1 MKMHTGESMKSINKL
16 MDLHG
21 RVALVTGGAGHI
33 GSAICDALAEMG
45 ANIVVI
51 DCNKELCEAKT
62 GQIIE
67 EFNVEALPIVMDL
80 TNEPELRK
88 IPDTVLKQFRS
99 IDILVNCAAL
109 VGTSSLVGWGVEF
122 KEQSADTWR
131 LALEVNLTVPF
142 ILTQVC
148 SDALIQ
154 SRQGS
159 VINIGSIY
167 GLLGPDME
175 IYNGTSMGNP
185 AAYAASKG
193 GLLQLTRWLATILAP
208 KVRVN
213 SITLGGVSRGQP
225 EPFYSKYIEKT
236 PLKRMA
242 CEEDFKGAAI
252 YLASDLSSYVTGHN
266 LVIDGGWTVW

>member
-1 MKMHTGESMKSINKL
+1 MKNDTGESMKSIKKM
-16 MDLHG
+16 MDLYG

-33 GSAICDALAEMG
+33 GSAICDALAETG

-51 DCNKELCEAKT
+51 DCNKELCETKT
-62 GQIIE
+62 GQIID
-67 EFNVEALPIVMDL
+67 EFNVEALSIVIDL
-80 TNEPELRK
+80 TKEQELRK
-88 IPDTVLKQFRS
+88 IPDIVLKQFHS

-109 VGTSSLVGWGVEF
+109 GGASPLDGWGVEF
-122 KEQSADTWR
+122 NKQSAETWR
-131 LALEVNLTVPF
+131 GALEANLTVPF

-167 GLLGPDME
+167 GLLGPDMQ
-175 IYNGTSMGNP
+175 IYKGTSMGNP

-193 GLLQLTRWLATILAP
+193 GLLQLTRWLATVLAP
-208 KVRVN
+208 EVRVN
-213 SITLGGVSRGQP
+213 SITPGGVLRGQP
-225 EPFYSKYIEKT
+225 EPFHSNYVKKT

-242 CEEDFKGAAI
+242 CEEDFKGAAV

-266 LVIDGGWTVW
+266 LVVDGGWTVW

>member
-1 MKMHTGESMKSINKL
+1 MIPYDGESMKSIKKM
-16 MDLHG
+16 MDLSG

-45 ANIVVI
+45 ANLVVI
-51 DCNKELCEAKT
+51 DCNKELCENKA
-62 GQIIE
+62 GQIID
-67 EFNVEALPIVMDL
+67 EFNVEALSIVMDL
-80 TNEPELRK
+80 TNELELRK
-88 IPDTVLKQFRS
+88 TPKTVLKQFHS

-109 VGTSSLVGWGVEF
+109 VGTSSLNGWGVEF
-122 KEQSADTWR
+122 NKQSAETWR

-154 SRQGS
+154 SRHGS

-167 GLLGPDME
+167 GLLGPDMQ
-175 IYNGTSMGNP
+175 IYKGTSMGNP

-193 GLLQLTRWLATILAP
+193 GLLQLTRWSATVLAP
-208 KVRVN
+208 EVRVN

-242 CEEDFKGAAI
+242 HENDIKGATI
-252 YLASDLSSYVTGHN
+252 YLASDLSSYVTGQN
-266 LVIDGGWTVW
+266 LVVDGGWTVW

>member
-1 MKMHTGESMKSINKL
+1 MKSINKL
-16 MDLHG
+16 MSLHG

-33 GSAICDALAEMG
+33 GSAICNAFAETG

-51 DCNKELCEAKT
+51 DCNKELCETKT
-62 GQIIE
+62 RKIID
-67 EFNVEALPIVMDL
+67 EFNVEALSIVTDL
-80 TNEPELRK
+80 TNEQELRK
-88 IPDTVLKQFRS
+88 IPDKVLKRFGS

-109 VGTSSLVGWGVEF
+109 AGGSPLVGWGVEF
-122 KEQSADTWR
+122 NKQSADTWR
-131 LALEVNLTVPF
+131 IALEANLTVPF

-154 SRQGS
+154 SRHGS

-167 GLLGPDME
+167 GLVGPDMQ
-175 IYNGTSMGNP
+175 IYEGTSMGNP

-193 GLLQLTRWLATILAP
+193 GLIQLTRWLATVLAP
-208 KVRVN
+208 EVRVN
-213 SITLGGVSRGQP
+213 SITPGGVLRNQP
-225 EPFYSKYIEKT
+225 EPFYSNYVRKT

-242 CEEDFKGAAI
+242 SEEDFKGAAV

-266 LVIDGGWTVW
+266 LVVDGGWTVW